1 MQYNNNLIIVYKFG
15 IQHNNNNDQC
25 FKCTILLQFNFLI
38 GKYSKTFTFRTKNIF
53 YVYMKIFKKTLIL
66 RTIYAILSTCKA
78 LCKMM
83 S

>member
-25 FKCTILLQFNFLI
+25 FKCTILLQFNFLL

-53 YVYMKIFKKTLIL
+53 YVYMKIFKKNTHF
-66 RTIYAILSTCKA
+66 KNN
-78 LCKMM
+78 LCYTFYMQGTV
-83 S
+83 